1 MSRDAVRQHYGT
13 APLWDRV
20 QAALAEAGLDRDAV
34 QWSAFAPL
42 DEFHTRGLAATRELA
57 DALGPH
63 AGDAVLDVGSG
74 LGGPARLLAADHGC
88 DVTGIDLS
96 AEFVHVAT
104 RLTERAGLTTRARFE
119 QGDATE
125 LPFADAAFDHAWTQ
139 HAAMNIADRGRL
151 YAGVRRVLR
160 PGGRFAIY
168 DVVSGTGDPLRFP
181 VPWSRTPET
190 SFLLSAQ
197 STRDAVREAGFEEVS
212 FQDQTTLATEWFA
225 ALVSGPP
232 ATRTPIGLPVVMGP
246 EFPQMA
252 ANLYENLREGR
263 AGVIALVV
271 SVPASGADR

>member
-20 QAALAEAGLDRDAV
+20 QAALADAGLDTDAV
-34 QWSAFAPL
+34 PWSSFAPL
-42 DEFHTRGLAATRELA
+42 DEFHTRGLAATYELA
-57 DALGPH
+57 DALGPD

-88 DVTGIDLS
+88 GVTGIDLS
-96 AEFVHVAT
+96 AEFVDVAT
-104 RLTERAGLTTRARFE
+104 RLTERAGLTTRVRFE
-119 QGDATE
+119 QGDATA

-139 HAAMNIADRGRL
+139 HAAMNIADRARL

-168 DVVSGTGDPLRFP
+168 DVVAGTGDPLRFP

-197 STRDAVREAGFEEVS
+197 STRDALREAGFEEVS

-225 ALVSGPP
+225 ALVNGPP

-252 ANLYENLREGR
+252 ANLYHNLAEGR

-271 SVPASGADR
+271 RAV